1 MLGKLLSKFRKKKD
15 VLRIVDLRHDNGEKH
30 IVLVEFNHPIK
41 FQAGNIESL
50 LLMIERY
57 KRERPKFSRENV
69 YYIDEIVQIDDVTIR
84 IDAFFDND
92 EWEIV
97 GVRWD
102 NPPAVFSSDAKI
114 PDLLEEVMRGH

>member
-84 IDAFFDND
+84 IDAFF
-92 EWEIV
+92 
-97 GVRWD
+97 
-102 NPPAVFSSDAKI
+102 
-114 PDLLEEVMRGH
+114 